1 MELAELQTLKFADTY
16 SLVLSVE
23 GMVVPAD
30 SLHNLGNITKFKN
43 QVIMKCIEMYLPLN
57 FLKCFCE
64 LPTVIC

>member
-1 MELAELQTLKFADTY
+1 
-16 SLVLSVE
+16 
-23 GMVVPAD
+23 MVVPAD

-43 QVIMKCIEMYLPLN
+43 QVIMKCIKMYLPLN